1 MIGERDRAV
10 RRQRDGQVAGG
21 ILGGVA
27 QDVVKHAPQRRT
39 GARADRAAF
48 GITAVCIV
56 ALFLARSVIG
66 VLFGASAEAN
76 AGVTARLPLFLATL
90 PLLAYTRVT
99 IAYFYA
105 TEKAALSYVLVF
117 SEPVLTFAV
126 LLILPQLFKL
136 TGVWLAIPA
145 AQALKFCIAVPARRR
160 TQRARELPA

>member
-1 MIGERDRAV
+1 MDIVKRRRVFPQNCPAKRNFRVKNCRPAQGSRRFPRRGGCRGPAGRGAAPPLPRPAEPRA
-10 RRQRDGQVAGG
+10 
-21 ILGGVA
+21 
-27 QDVVKHAPQRRT
+27 
-39 GARADRAAF
+39 
-48 GITAVCIV
+48 
-56 ALFLARSVIG
+56 VIG

-145 AQALKFCIAVPARRR
+145 AQALTFCIAVPARRR

>member
-21 ILGGVA
+21 IFGGVA

-56 ALFLARSVIG
+56 
-66 VLFGASAEAN
+66 
-76 AGVTARLPLFLATL
+76 
-90 PLLAYTRVT
+90 
-99 IAYFYA
+99 
-105 TEKAALSYVLVF
+105 
-117 SEPVLTFAV
+117 
-126 LLILPQLFKL
+126 
-136 TGVWLAIPA
+136 
-145 AQALKFCIAVPARRR
+145 VPARRR